1 MFDVKSIEKEAQEEL
16 AKEMG
21 NAAKTKI
28 KASLRTIAM
37 AERALL
43 NARQDVA

>member
-21 NAAKTKI
+21 NAIYQNLT
-28 KASLRTIAM
+28 
-37 AERALL
+37 ALYFCGGTVSGAL
-43 NARQDVA
+43 A

>member
-28 KASLRTIAM
+28 KASM
-37 AERALL
+37 
-43 NARQDVA
+43 QDVA